1 MPGDSCVVCGNS
13 RKKAPKLSYHRF
25 PTNQAKRSQWLRVFQ
40 LDPEVVKPHT
50 RVCSRHFMN
59 GDPINDRQAKI
70 GRRFASPI
78 KKESDR
84 TTRAIERQRTK
95 RNLEVQSLLTASSSA
110 SESSTSSS
118 RVLCSSNTSDDHLL
132 AVTESPAEAM
142 ERDEEPMTALVG
154 EQLLGD
160 YQVIDLPDNGSTA
173 QASSAADQP
182 LVTTALLARIEFLEA
197 ECSRLQNSASKILRF
212 GIDQIKHDDCLVS
225 FYTGF
230 PSFAI
235 FLAFFQFLGP
245 VVDKLQYWGGKQSAK
260 KRQRAKKLTPMDQLF
275 MTLVKLRLDLK
286 VVDIAFRFNIS
297 TALVSRY
304 FTTWICFLYHHLK
317 EIDWMPSVKQVEG
330 TLPTA
335 FREKYPSTYC
345 IIDGSEIF
353 METPSDLHM
362 QLSTWSSYKHHNT
375 AKFLTGCTPNGCV
388 SFISPLYVGSISD
401 VELTRVSGLLNC
413 IEDKPGILIMADRGF
428 TIKDMLDN
436 IGVKLNI
443 PPFMEG
449 RKQLPASE
457 VREGRKIASVRIH
470 VERAIGRIKSFQILK
485 HTIPITLAGLSNQI
499 VTVCAFLSN
508 FKPVLVPPAEP
519 YAEDEFDS
527 GSDVEDYFAEL
538 SESEDSKEE

>member
-25 PTNQAKRSQWLRVFQ
+25 PTNQVKRSQWLRVFQ

-59 GDPINDRQAKI
+59 GDPINDPQANI

-78 KKESDR
+78 KKGSDR
-84 TTRAIERQRTK
+84 TTRAIERQCTK
-95 RNLEVQSLLTASSSA
+95 RNLEIQSLLTASSLA
-110 SESSTSSS
+110 NGSSSDSSMSSS
-118 RVLCSSNTSDDHLL
+118 RVLCSSSNTSDDHLP
-132 AVTESPAEAM
+132 AVTKSPAEAM

-160 YQVIDLPDNGSTA
+160 YQVIDLPDDGSTA
-173 QASSAADQP
+173 QACSATDQP

-197 ECSRLQNSASKILRF
+197 ECSRLQNSESKILHF
-212 GIDQIKHDDCLVS
+212 GIDQIKLDNCLVS

-304 FTTWICFLYHHLK
+304 FTTWICF
-317 EIDWMPSVKQVEG
+317 
-330 TLPTA
+330 
-335 FREKYPSTYC
+335 C
-345 IIDGSEIF
+345 III
-353 METPSDLHM
+353 
-362 QLSTWSSYKHHNT
+362 
-375 AKFLTGCTPNGCV
+375 
-388 SFISPLYVGSISD
+388 
-401 VELTRVSGLLNC
+401 
-413 IEDKPGILIMADRGF
+413 
-428 TIKDMLDN
+428 
-436 IGVKLNI
+436 
-443 PPFMEG
+443 
-449 RKQLPASE
+449 
-457 VREGRKIASVRIH
+457 
-470 VERAIGRIKSFQILK
+470 
-485 HTIPITLAGLSNQI
+485 
-499 VTVCAFLSN
+499 
-508 FKPVLVPPAEP
+508 
-519 YAEDEFDS
+519 
-527 GSDVEDYFAEL
+527 
-538 SESEDSKEE
+538 